1 MDFEPSP
8 EDDAFIQEVR
18 DFVAAALPA
27 DLAERV
33 RRTAHPSRHD
43 VTAWMGLVHAKGWS
57 AVGWPAEYGGLGW
70 SGMQRIIFEEECMN
84 ADAPPQHF
92 ANIHSVGPVIYTF
105 GDDRQRARFLTPLL
119 SGAEIW
125 CQGFSEPNAGSD
137 LTSLTTKA
145 ELDGDHY
152 IVNGQKIWTSDAQE
166 ADWMFALV
174 RTDSG
179 APAHKGLSFLLID
192 MSSPGLTVRPIR
204 MIDGSVVVNEVF
216 FDDVR
221 VPAWQRVGDPGQ
233 GWPIARFL
241 LSNERAFSAE
251 VPLTKRDL
259 RRILALAKS
268 RRAGETTLWDDP
280 LFRAKVVR
288 FQADLEALEF
298 LMLRAL
304 AEGGHS
310 ASSLSSLLKIPG
322 SELRQRA
329 SELMVEAMSSY
340 GVTFYPSVYAS
351 EDAAALPGPIE
362 GQGIPEMFAYRR
374 ATTIY
379 GGSNEIQRNIIARM
393 MLGN

>member
-1 MDFEPSP
+1 MDFDP
-8 EDDAFIQEVR
+8 DLADAVFRQEVR
-18 DFVAAALPA
+18 DFVAASLPP

-43 VTAWMGLVHAKGWS
+43 VTTWMGLVHAKGWS

-70 SGMQRIIFEEECMN
+70 SGVQRIIFEEECMS

-105 GDDRQRARFLTPLL
+105 GDDAQKKRFLRPLL
-119 SGAEIW
+119 SGEEIW

-145 ELDGDHY
+145 VRDGDHY
-152 IVNGQKIWTSDAQE
+152 VVNGQKLWTSDAHE
-166 ADWMFALV
+166 ADWMFALA
-174 RTDSG
+174 RTDPAA
-179 APAHKGLSFLLID
+179 APHKGLSFLLID
-192 MSSPGLTVRPIR
+192 MKSSGLIVRPIR
-204 MIDGSVVVNEVF
+204 MIDGSLVVNEVF
-216 FDDVR
+216 LDDVR
-221 VPAWQRVGDPGQ
+221 VPAWQLVGGVNQ
-233 GWPIARFL
+233 GWPIAKFL

-259 RRILALAKS
+259 RRIVHLAKS
-268 RRAGETTLWDDP
+268 RRAGDATLWEDP

-288 FQADLEALEF
+288 FQVELEALEF
-298 LMLRAL
+298 LMLRVL

-340 GVTFYPSVYAS
+340 GAAFYPSVYTNLEADS
-351 EDAAALPGPIE
+351 LPGPIE
-362 GQGIPEMFAYRR
+362 GQGVPEMFAYRR

-379 GGSNEIQRNIIARM
+379 GGSNEIQRNIIART

>member
-1 MDFEPSP
+1 MNFESDPK
-8 EDDAFIQEVR
+8 DAAFRQEVR
-18 DFVAAALPA
+18 VFISASLPPA
-27 DLAERV
+27 MAERV
-33 RRTAHPSRHD
+33 RRTAHPSRED
-43 VTAWMGLVHAKGWS
+43 VAAWMELVHAKGWS

-105 GDDRQRARFLTPLL
+105 GDERQKTRFLEPLL

-137 LTSLTTKA
+137 LTSLTTRA
-145 ELDGDHY
+145 VREGDDY
-152 IVNGQKIWTSDAQE
+152 IVNGQKLWTSDAQD

-174 RTDSG
+174 RTDPAA
-179 APAHKGLSFLLID
+179 APHKGISFVLID
-192 MSSPGLTVRPIR
+192 MKSSGLTVRPIR

-221 VPAWQRVGDPGQ
+221 VPAWQVVGGLGQ
-233 GWPIARFL
+233 GWSIAKFL

-259 RRILALAKS
+259 QRIVRLAKS
-268 RRAGETTLWDDP
+268 RRSGGSALWDDP

-288 FQADLEALEF
+288 FQVDLEALEF

-310 ASSLSSLLKIPG
+310 ASNLSSLLKIPG

-329 SELMVEAMSSY
+329 SELMVEAMASY
-340 GVTFYPSVYAS
+340 GVTFYPSVYTS
-351 EDAAALPGPIE
+351 LESDDLPGPIE
-362 GQGIPEMFAYRR
+362 GQGIAEIFAYRR

>member
-1 MDFEPSP
+1 MDFDLDLADSV
-8 EDDAFIQEVR
+8 FRQEVR
-18 DFVAAALPA
+18 DFIAASLPP

-43 VTAWMGLVHAKGWS
+43 VTTWMGLVDSKGWS

-105 GDDRQRARFLTPLL
+105 GDERQKARFFGPLL

-137 LTSLTTKA
+137 LTSLSTRA
-145 ELDGDHY
+145 ERQEEHY
-152 IVNGQKIWTSDAQE
+152 VVNGQKVWTSDAQE

-174 RTDSG
+174 RTDSAV
-179 APAHKGLSFLLID
+179 APHKGLSFLLID
-192 MSSPGLTVRPIR
+192 MKSPGLTVRPIR

-221 VPAWQRVGDPGQ
+221 VPAWQLVGGLGQ
-233 GWPIARFL
+233 GWPIAKFL

-259 RRILALAKS
+259 RRIVKLAKS
-268 RRAGETTLWDDP
+268 RRYGGATLWDDP

-288 FQADLEALEF
+288 FQVDLEALEF
-298 LMLRAL
+298 LMLRVL
-304 AEGGHS
+304 AEGDHS
-310 ASSLSSLLKIPG
+310 ASRLSSLLKIPG

-340 GVTFYPSVYAS
+340 GVTFYPSVYACL
-351 EDAAALPGPIE
+351 DADSLPGPIE

>member
-1 MDFEPSP
+1 MDFESDPS
-8 EDDAFIQEVR
+8 DAIFRQEVR
-18 DFVAAALPA
+18 DFVAASLPSA
-27 DLAERV
+27 LAERV

-43 VTAWMGLVHAKGWS
+43 VTSWMGLVHAKGWS
-57 AVGWPAEYGGLGW
+57 AVGWPPEYGGLGW
-70 SGMQRIIFEEECMN
+70 SGVQRIIFEEECMN

-105 GDDRQRARFLTPLL
+105 GDDAQKERFLTPLL

-145 ELDGDHY
+145 IRDGDHY
-152 IVNGQKIWTSDAQE
+152 IVNGQKLWTSDAQE

-174 RTDSG
+174 RTDSAV
-179 APAHKGLSFLLID
+179 APHKGLSFLLID
-192 MSSPGLTVRPIR
+192 MKSPGLTVRPIR

-216 FDDVR
+216 LDDVR
-221 VPAWQRVGDPGQ
+221 VPASQLVGGLNQ
-233 GWPIARFL
+233 GWPIAKFL

-259 RRILALAKS
+259 RRIVQLAKS
-268 RRAGETTLWDDP
+268 RRSGAATLWADP

-288 FQADLEALEF
+288 FQVELEALEF
-298 LMLRAL
+298 LMLRVL
-304 AEGGHS
+304 AEGGHG

-329 SELMVEAMSSY
+329 GELMAEAMSSY
-340 GVTFYPSVYAS
+340 GVTFYPSVYTNI
-351 EDAAALPGPIE
+351 DADTLPGPIE
-362 GQGIPEMFAYRR
+362 GQGVPEMFAYRR

-379 GGSNEIQRNIIARM
+379 GGSNEIQRNIIART